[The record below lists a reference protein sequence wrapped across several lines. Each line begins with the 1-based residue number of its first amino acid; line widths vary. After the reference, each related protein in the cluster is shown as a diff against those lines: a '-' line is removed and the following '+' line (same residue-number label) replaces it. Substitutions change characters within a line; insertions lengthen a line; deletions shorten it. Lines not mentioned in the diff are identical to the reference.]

1 MKTQRSKEKKIF
13 LITKKE
19 LKDPGAS
26 NIIEENHVG
35 IKIFKSRIKK
45 KKKKNRIG
53 RNQEEEP
60 LPQQEIKNIIYLW
73 PSLCIIWSSTCF

>member
-45 KKKKNRIG
+45 KKKEQNR
-53 RNQEEEP
+53 
-60 LPQQEIKNIIYLW
+60 
-73 PSLCIIWSSTCF
+73 